1 MPSLSRHRTILLA
14 YLGMIVLLLLT
25 SIFSPGFLSASHL
38 RTLSVLAAFIGIVAL
53 GQTFVII
60 GGGIDLSVPWVL
72 NCAAILMTLIAKGE
86 NGPLLYAIPLILIAA
101 GLLGAINGIG
111 VAVFGVPPIIMTLAV
126 NVILQGGI
134 LVYTGGT
141 PQAVAPS
148 LIQFFAVG
156 RLGPIPVI
164 AVIWTVLAV
173 AASLLLSKTAFG
185 RQLYAVG
192 TSATVAEFSG
202 VPIVRTTILAYTLC
216 GVTAA
221 LAGMLL
227 TGYTAQAYLGMGDPY
242 LFTSIAAV
250 AIGGASIL
258 GGSGH
263 YIGTIA
269 GAFVLTILT
278 GLLPALNLSN
288 GALLIVY
295 GAVILITVSLASEA
309 FADLA
314 QSIRAAM
321 ARDRNPTA
329 ETTRIEES

>member
-1 MPSLSRHRTILLA
+1 MNLSRHRTIVLA
-14 YLGMIVLLLLT
+14 YLGMIVLLAVT
-25 SIFSPGFLSASHL
+25 SFFSPGFLAGAHL
-38 RTLSVLAAFIGIVAL
+38 RTIVVLAAFIGIVAL

-72 NCAAILMTLIAKGE
+72 NCAAILMTLIAKGANE
-86 NGPLLYAIPLILIAA
+86 PLAYAIPLVLV
-101 GLLGAINGIG
+101 GGALVGVVNGAG
-111 VAVFGVPPIIMTLAV
+111 VALFGVPPIIMTLAI

-148 LIQFFAVG
+148 LIQYLAVG
-156 RLGPIPVI
+156 RIGPLPVI
-164 AVIWTVLAV
+164 ALLWAALAL
-173 AASLLLSKTAFG
+173 AAALLLSKTAFG

-192 TSATVAEFSG
+192 TSPTVAEFSG
-202 VPIVRTTILAYTLC
+202 VPIVRTTILAYTLS

-221 LAGMLL
+221 IAGMLL

-309 FADLA
+309 FSDLA
-314 QSIRAAM
+314 MKIRGP
-321 ARDRNPTA
+321 ARRQPQQPQ
-329 ETTRIEES
+329 ESEMS